1 MYTPISHRSP
11 AYRVIFIY
19 IILSRATH
27 FYYTEIH
34 GPGVAQTRSHM
45 RAALAT
51 HAVHLHLPVT
61 LRKVCMQGGL
71 LLATLSAALCP
82 ASRSSFSPPTSTTPP
97 ATTPPPATHTHA
109 LRHSTTCSLLVGMA
123 PPDPF
128 VLREPTRSEAP
139 SPPGNQQT
147 ARPGAEMGESS
158 SASSIHWSVDGSY
171 LSTAASH
178 LPLAKPP
185 TTYR

>member
-1 MYTPISHRSP
+1 MSASRREGQPAGDARGPVARYTPISHRSP

-61 LRKVCMQGGL
+61 LRKVCMQVAGRSVARNALGRPL
-71 LLATLSAALCP
+71 PSLSLVILAPYLHNSACNDP
-82 ASRSSFSPPTSTTPP
+82 APRH
-97 ATTPPPATHTHA
+97 THT
-109 LRHSTTCSLLVGMA
+109 RSTSLHNVLVARRDG
-123 PPDPF
+123 
-128 VLREPTRSEAP
+128 S
-139 SPPGNQQT
+139 
-147 ARPGAEMGESS
+147 ARP
-158 SASSIHWSVDGSY
+158 
-171 LSTAASH
+171 LRAA
-178 LPLAKPP
+178 
-185 TTYR
+185 